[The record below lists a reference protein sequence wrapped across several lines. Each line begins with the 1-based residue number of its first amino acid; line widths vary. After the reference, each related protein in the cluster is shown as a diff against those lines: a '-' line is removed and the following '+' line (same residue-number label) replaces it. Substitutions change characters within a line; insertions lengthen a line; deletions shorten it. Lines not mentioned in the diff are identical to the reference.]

1 MKFSKFVGHEKTE
14 KIIKTDIENSENLEE
29 NLENY
34 NTVPTYLGF
43 SVNKKSLK
51 RIYDYIKSWFIRYHI
66 PFKSINPY
74 LTLYLLNNLPK
85 DKREFINTIKDTT
98 KDVTFQPEDEIG
110 SITIYS
116 GKKIELRLE
125 YASNYDFED
134 IIEEI
139 IDSFN
144 IEIIEQVSYI
154 RLFEIQEMECN
165 KIFNKTFLDDMMFS
179 CPNFPEIKLGNIGLL
194 NKEKE

>member
-14 KIIKTDIENSENLEE
+14 KIIQTIENLE
-29 NLENY
+29 ENY
-34 NTVPTYLGF
+34 NTVPVYLGF

-51 RIYDYIKSWFIRYHI
+51 RIYDYFKSWFIRYHI

-74 LTLYLLNNLPK
+74 LTLYLLNNIPK
-85 DKREFINTIKDTT
+85 DKREFINTIKNKSSEDII
-98 KDVTFQPEDEIG
+98 FQPEDEIG
-110 SITIYS
+110 SITIYKE
-116 GKKIELRLE
+116 KKIEFRLE

-134 IIEEI
+134 VMEEI
-139 IDSFN
+139 FNSFD
-144 IEIIEQVSYI
+144 IEIMDQFSYI
-154 RLFEIQEMECN
+154 RLFEIKEMECN
-165 KIFNKTFLDDMMFS
+165 KIFSKTFLDDMMFS